1 MLVLPFR
8 IDREKLPRQPGGCGI
23 YNIDIFLNF
32 VQLSPS
38 IGSHDDQVNKEAGH
52 GLGDADNTVGK
63 ENQSVVEMV
72 AWSWPIFLVA
82 LKDIKVKVETKTA
95 KSDLDSR
102 LFIHLLHIDPGLHL
116 LVRTVQ

>member
-38 IGSHDDQVNKEAGH
+38 IGSH
-52 GLGDADNTVGK
+52 GLGDADKTVGK